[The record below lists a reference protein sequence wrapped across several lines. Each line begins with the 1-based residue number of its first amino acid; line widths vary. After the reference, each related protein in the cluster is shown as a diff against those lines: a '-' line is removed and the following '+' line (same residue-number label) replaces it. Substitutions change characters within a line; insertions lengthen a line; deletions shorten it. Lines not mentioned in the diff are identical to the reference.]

1 IVDFVRSSAPDSF
14 DGLAVAFGR
23 TFFAAVA
30 GGSPLL
36 DLEIWGAPIS
46 RPHRDPSN
54 TNFVYQRFQRG
65 VMHFD
70 AVSGRTEGLL
80 LADYLKAI
88 LRGRDL
94 PADLMQAAH
103 DSKYFNQYC
112 PTSTRWICRPNDL
125 PATDLT
131 FAFEPG

>member
-1 IVDFVRSSAPDSF
+1 LIS
-14 DGLAVAFGR
+14 
-23 TFFAAVA
+23 
-30 GGSPLL
+30 
-36 DLEIWGAPIS
+36 LEVWGAPIS
-46 RPHRDPSN
+46 KPRRDPSN

-70 AVSGRTEGLL
+70 ATTGKTQALL
-80 LADYLKAI
+80 LADYLKNI

-94 PADLMQAAH
+94 PDDLAMAARS
-103 DSKYFNQYC
+103 SKYFAQYC
-112 PTSTRWICRPNDL
+112 PTAERWVCRPSEL